1 MARVLQI
8 IPSLHTGGAEQACL
22 DVASHL
28 IESGN
33 EAYVVSS
40 GGPGVEVLDEIGV
53 RHIHRPVHSKNPLL
67 MIANALWLA
76 HFVHENRIDILHAR
90 SRAPAWSAYFA
101 SLITGCAFVTTFHA
115 AYHFTLD
122 NTAGRFK
129 KLYNSVMA
137 RADRIIAISEFIAS
151 HIRDNY
157 GELAGDRVRV
167 VPRGV
172 DFDALVPERVSED
185 RLETL
190 RLAWRVGPD
199 DVLILMP
206 ARLSRIKGHAVLVE
220 AMKLLPSDYGHVKA
234 VLLGGDTGRSPY
246 GRELSCMIED
256 LGLRDRIILADACSD
271 MAAAYR
277 LASIVV
283 APSVVPEGFGRVPIE
298 AMAMGVPVIASRLG
312 GFVETMR
319 DGEMGW
325 LVKPGSASEL
335 ANAIVRVFG
344 MSQSER
350 RAVLERART
359 EARNHYDKHRM
370 VGDTLAI
377 YEDAMRV
384 RRQAA
389 PLLQVRRG

>member
-22 DVASHL
+22 DVATHL
-28 IESGN
+28 IESGS
-33 EAYVVSS
+33 EAFVVSS
-40 GGPGVEVLDEIGV
+40 GGPGVEMLDEVGV
-53 RHIHRPVHSKNPLL
+53 RHIHRPAHSKNPLL

-76 HFVHENRIDILHAR
+76 HFAHENKIDVLHAR
-90 SRAPAWSAYFA
+90 SRAPAWSAYLA

-115 AYHFTLD
+115 AYHFTSD
-122 NTAGRFK
+122 NTAGRCK

-137 RADRIIAISEFIAS
+137 RADRVIAISEFIAA

-172 DFDALVPERVSED
+172 DFEALVPERVNEE

-190 RLAWRVGPD
+190 RLAWRVDPGD
-199 DVLILMP
+199 ALILMP
-206 ARLSRIKGHAVLVE
+206 ARLSRIKGHATLIE
-220 AMKLLPSDYGHVKA
+220 AMKLLPSEHGRVKA
-234 VLLGGDTGRSPY
+234 VLLGGDPGRSPY
-246 GRELSCMIED
+246 GRELARMIED

-271 MAAAYR
+271 MAAAYK
-277 LASIVV
+277 LASLVV
-283 APSVVPEGFGRVPIE
+283 APSLVPEGFGRVPIE

-325 LVKPGSASEL
+325 LVKPGDASEL
-335 ANAIVRVFG
+335 ANAIVRVFE
-344 MSQSER
+344 MSQPER
-350 RAVLERART
+350 QAVLERART
-359 EARNHYDKHRM
+359 EARNHYDKRKM
-370 VGDTLAI
+370 VDDTLAI
-377 YEDAMRV
+377 YEEAMRA